1 MNQRLYYYGK
11 TSDIYSMSYNNGS
24 LKHIKLN
31 EENNGAIA
39 VFREYLYRQKNEKPI
54 LEEWDVS
61 MGLVHRNVCL
71 PKPFAVLND
80 LAIIEKSQH
89 SQGETFIKYLRI

>member
-1 MNQRLYYYGK
+1 MN
-11 TSDIYSMSYNNGS
+11 YNNGS

-39 VFREYLYRQKNEKPI
+39 VFRGYLYRQKNDKPI
-54 LEEWDVS
+54 LEEWNVS
-61 MGLVHRNVCL
+61 MGLVHRRICL
-71 PKPFAVLND
+71 PKPYAVLND

-89 SQGETFIKYLRI
+89 SKGETFIKYLRILERP

>member
-1 MNQRLYYYGK
+1 M
-11 TSDIYSMSYNNGS
+11 DYNNGS

-39 VFREYLYRQKNEKPI
+39 VLRGYLYRQKNDNAI
-54 LEEWDVS
+54 LEERNVS

-89 SQGETFIKYLRI
+89 SQGETFIKYLRILERP